1 MPRTAD
7 SRELEREDS
16 FSMEAFRNPK
26 SKWYI
31 KPVDPPFL
39 GGYGETAAY
48 GALGL
53 GALLGWRKFAGKTN
67 NAVVKAVSNQAPEAT
82 DAATD
87 TAVKIFDPN
96 KMSTRPPNLKNAPE
110 NAGSEMMTRMK
121 NWQEAQNLK
130 GTSEAQNLKGTSD
143 DPLLFMN
150 EQKLTN
156 TPEVQIALG
165 NKKKASSQAAQSQQ
179 SSTVQNPSNVKVDS
193 TTPAPLSSL
202 DELLLTR
209 EQNENISAQT
219 PTEISNSDFL
229 KPRTEPTPLSNTE
242 VTRYKELITPMSLPE
257 LKALKKTADK
267 FQRKI
272 IEKRIKEIKNPTPQA
287 DTPAT
292 PPEPELKNAPEK
304 TNDRLVDLNLIAQ
317 TNNAKLE
324 DYRKRRS
331 EAASKQVPRPPEK
344 TNVPELKN
352 APEKTK
358 DQQLYD
364 SIIGRDKIGTN
375 LLGTLLSWRQRP
387 NANTANLDLI
397 TDPSITKQK
406 SFWALLD
413 NFLGK
418 RPPAPAQVADVVKP
432 ATTAPYTRATLNLS
446 KKAGTEAEQDAAF
459 YELENRY
466 FRPRPQIEGIK
477 GEKPFPT
484 GRPFSKQNIAEGLN
498 SFVNY
503 FRFAD
508 DLGVSRSNTPSLPVY
523 NFPQSTQVASRR
535 FTPRSIWNL
544 FTRKQKTDILN
555 TAEVPYPDVLKQI
568 EDIAGRTS
576 RQPPPNLSNS
586 PTESVPGTPQLPPDV
601 RRPRTLQEQKDSILS
616 LPTNARARLA
626 KLDTDQQT
634 YKQMRQITNE
644 KNARWS
650 AAVSKLKAEIR
661 SDSRLDKTS
670 PDYNPETSPKLKEAY
685 NQRLLRLEEGLTTR
699 KLNAELERGD
709 SFRRGGFKK
718 TLRALGNSVL
728 KLDKDMDLEGIG
740 AETAALIQKT
750 EKEWQRLDF
759 AGRAKLME
767 KYNVLSAREAKK
779 SFMEDTINMEGNR
792 LKELSDLPDA
802 TELDKK
808 AFTDYQLFNQA
819 WREKYGYDTGPKT
832 SQIFGD
838 ATTDNFNKVRTQ
850 AGPPEPPRITEA
862 PEPAIDYNAAPGT
875 IGYESVS
882 TKAALD
888 TLRRRL
894 NLAQDATPLDILDY
908 AGSSSEPKN
917 HTLEKYIRDS
927 MIKFDEQL
935 TDVDLP
941 QPKQKL
947 LLNHYASKFN
957 VNLTKIQKALKNQ
970 PLNAERKSFP
980 DAVIEAITEA
990 ATKQG
995 REDEIGPLTMWGAL
1009 NRDQQIELWHKLN
1022 SADAGKGSSAVKL
1035 QRVTPGSETLI
1046 GRAEF
1051 PVLNE
1056 TSASAKEM
1064 RLKQSP
1070 TPTLTTAEGD
1080 TINRQKQHIRLGNVW
1095 IKTVTDKN
1103 NNITTD
1109 AVSKIMNALKNAK
1122 IFDEGKLVKIF
1133 DKGKLDMVEQQLL
1146 KAKKPEELNDILSS
1160 LVGKTGGKEFDKAG
1174 YRVIS
1179 PKTAVGREFFTKQ
1192 MFAAA
1197 PFAATPLLPSNS
1209 SRDKESRPN
1218 APRLTFAP

>member
-53 GALLGWRKFAGKTN
+53 GALLGWRKFGGKPN
-67 NAVVKAVSNQAPEAT
+67 NAVVKEVSQQADIAT

-87 TAVKIFDPN
+87 AAVKIFDPN
-96 KMSTRPPNLKNAPE
+96 KMSTRPPNLKNAPD
-110 NAGSEMMTRMK
+110 NAGSEMMTRLK
-121 NWQEAQNLK
+121 NWQDAQNLK
-130 GTSEAQNLKGTSD
+130 GASDAQNLKGTSD
-143 DPLLFMN
+143 DPLLFMD

-156 TPEVQIALG
+156 TPEVQIALAKTG
-165 NKKKASSQAAQSQQ
+165 NASSRKSRRKKAD
-179 SSTVQNPSNVKVDS
+179 TVQNPSNVKVDQ
-193 TTPAPLSSL
+193 TTTAPSNVKVDQTTTAPLSEL
-202 DELLLTR
+202 DDLILTR
-209 EQNENISAQT
+209 QRNETITS
-219 PTEISNSDFL
+219 PTNAPPPPNLTAFDPIAGTL
-229 KPRTEPTPLSNTE
+229 KEFVANLETITDIGLLKNLRPKVKAGRRRAIDSRITAIRNA
-242 VTRYKELITPMSLPE
+242 ELE
-257 LKALKKTADK
+257 KAAAEAAKTN
-267 FQRKI
+267 F
-272 IEKRIKEIKNPTPQA
+272 PSTPQS
-287 DTPAT
+287 DT
-292 PPEPELKNAPEK
+292 
-304 TNDRLVDLNLIAQ
+304 
-317 TNNAKLE
+317 
-324 DYRKRRS
+324 S
-331 EAASKQVPRPPEK
+331 GKQVPRPPE
-344 TNVPELKN
+344 NP
-352 APEKTK
+352 
-358 DQQLYD
+358 QLYD
-364 SIIGRDKIGTN
+364 SLIGRDKIGLN
-375 LLGTLLSWRQRP
+375 QLGTLLSWRQRP

-406 SFWALLD
+406 SFWDLLG

-523 NFPQSTQVASRR
+523 NSPQSTQVASRR

-908 AGSSSEPKN
+908 AGSSSDPKN
-917 HTLEKYIRDS
+917 HALEKYIRDS